1 MDFPGCGKYIDKTY
15 NSKITHL
22 SLSVNQKEDMGICD
36 VQILFPKVTDD
47 LLSYLE
53 AGNEFST
60 RVIYPD
66 RQPPAHTSLSS
77 PSANRMDTLQHYLG
91 VQTSGQPDPPYQHVR
106 GWVLVV
112 VAV

>member
-15 NSKITHL
+15 NYKITHL
-22 SLSVNQKEDMGICD
+22 SLSV
-36 VQILFPKVTDD
+36 FPKVTDD

-66 RQPPAHTSLSS
+66 RQPPAHTSLPS
-77 PSANRMDTLQHYLG
+77 PSTNRMDTLQHYLG
-91 VQTSGQPDPPYQHVR
+91 VQTSGQPDPPYQHMI

-112 VAV
+112 VTV